1 MTGAKL
7 ISEQISDRIHKAFA
21 DGKTEVQAALNELRE
36 AIEPDLQSI
45 EQLQSQLTIAQQALL
60 NAGFT
65 PCVGPA
71 KWKPPVNSKAGELRR
86 RLYDTEDK
94 LSESRATV
102 ALMLTQNAALQDD
115 LSNFRQFGRALEDVI
130 AERFRQN
137 EKWGEQNYGDFTFLA
152 ILVEEV
158 GEFAKA
164 ALHLQFGG
172 PEAAHTREE
181 MIHCAAVALQIVEAI
196 DRRTAQAESWRTESE
211 AAK

>member
-1 MTGAKL
+1 MKKRTK
-7 ISEQISDRIHKAFA
+7 E
-21 DGKTEVQAALNELRE
+21 
-36 AIEPDLQSI
+36 
-45 EQLQSQLTIAQQALL
+45 
-60 NAGFT
+60 
-65 PCVGPA
+65 
-71 KWKPPVNSKAGELRR
+71 KPPVNSKVGELRR
-86 RLYDTEDK
+86 QLYDTEDK

-115 LSNFRQFGRALEDVI
+115 LSTFRQFGRALEDVL

-137 EKWGEQNYGDFTFLA
+137 EKWGEQNHGDFTFLA

-196 DRRTAQAESWRTESE
+196 DRRRAQAESWRTESE